1 MPSYL
6 LFNDQYKISYKYFK
20 RSKKT
25 VIFLHGLLSDKK
37 GSKSQ
42 YIANFCRK
50 KNYSFLCFDFRGH
63 GKSSGNFTDYGVGDW
78 YEDLCNVIRSLK
90 INNIVLIG
98 SSMGGWVAM
107 LYALRFPKKVK
118 KLIGIAPAPD
128 FTTDLIMKE
137 LSKIEK
143 KKIKMNVVVEKKVN
157 KDFTYKYS
165 PKLFLNSQKHLIKNI
180 NKVYRGE
187 VILFHGSEDLTVPYD
202 YNNKFF
208 KNKNFPMLINIIIRK
223 ADHSM
228 SDSFSLKTISSFI

>member
-6 LFNDQYKISYKYFK
+6 LFNDQYKISYKYIK

-25 VIFLHGLLSDKK
+25 VIFLHGLLSDK
-37 GSKSQ
+37 GGTKSQ
-42 YIANFCRK
+42 YLANYCRK

-63 GKSSGNFTDYGVGDW
+63 GMSSGNFTDYGVGDW
-78 YEDLCNVIRSLK
+78 YKDLCNVIKSLK
-90 INNIVLIG
+90 INNIILIG

-137 LSKIEK
+137 LTKIEK
-143 KKIKMNVVVEKKVN
+143 KKIKMNNIVEKKVS
-157 KDFTYKYS
+157 KDFSYKYS
-165 PKLFLNSQKHLIKNI
+165 PNLFLNSKKHLIKNI
-180 NKVYRGE
+180 NKVYKGE
-187 VILFHGSEDLTVPYD
+187 VILFHGSEDITVPYN

-208 KNKNFPMLINIIIRK
+208 RNNNFPMLINITIRK

-228 SDSFSLKTISSFI
+228 SDSLSLRTISSFI

>member
-1 MPSYL
+1 M
-6 LFNDQYKISYKYFK
+6 
-20 RSKKT
+20 
-25 VIFLHGLLSDKK
+25 
-37 GSKSQ
+37 
-42 YIANFCRK
+42 
-50 KNYSFLCFDFRGH
+50 
-63 GKSSGNFTDYGVGDW
+63 SSGNFTDYGVGDW

-143 KKIKMNVVVEKKVN
+143 KKIKMNGIVEKKVN
-157 KDFTYKYS
+157 KDFSYKYS
-165 PKLFLNSQKHLIKNI
+165 PKLFLNSQKYLIKNI
-180 NKVYRGE
+180 NKVYKGE

-208 KNKNFPMLINIIIRK
+208 KNNNFPALINIIIRK

-228 SDSFSLKTISSFI
+228 SDNFSLKTISGFI

>member
-42 YIANFCRK
+42 YLANFCRK
-50 KNYSFLCFDFRGH
+50 KNYSYLCFDFRGH
-63 GKSSGNFTDYGVGDW
+63 GMSSGNFIDYGVGDW

-90 INNIVLIG
+90 INNIILIG

-128 FTTDLIMKE
+128 FTTDIIMKE

-143 KKIKMNVVVEKKVN
+143 KKIKMNVVVEKKLN

-208 KNKNFPMLINIIIRK
+208 KTKNFPMLINITIKK

-228 SDSFSLKTISSFI
+228 SDSLSLKTISSFI

>member
-1 MPSYL
+1 M
-6 LFNDQYKISYKYFK
+6 
-20 RSKKT
+20 
-25 VIFLHGLLSDKK
+25 
-37 GSKSQ
+37 
-42 YIANFCRK
+42 
-50 KNYSFLCFDFRGH
+50 
-63 GKSSGNFTDYGVGDW
+63 SSGNFTDYGVGDW
-78 YEDLCNVIRSLK
+78 YEDLCRVIRSLK
-90 INNIVLIG
+90 INNIILIG

-143 KKIKMNVVVEKKVN
+143 KKIKMNVVVEKKLN

-180 NKVYRGE
+180 NKVYRGV
-187 VILFHGSEDLTVPYD
+187 VILFHGSEDLTIPYN

-208 KNKNFPMLINIIIRK
+208 KSKNFPILINITIRK

>member
-1 MPSYL
+1 M
-6 LFNDQYKISYKYFK
+6 
-20 RSKKT
+20 
-25 VIFLHGLLSDKK
+25 
-37 GSKSQ
+37 
-42 YIANFCRK
+42 
-50 KNYSFLCFDFRGH
+50 
-63 GKSSGNFTDYGVGDW
+63 SSGNFTDYGVGDW
-78 YEDLCNVIRSLK
+78 YEDLCKVIRSLK
-90 INNIVLIG
+90 IKNIILIG

-180 NKVYRGE
+180 NKVYRGV
-187 VILFHGSEDLTVPYD
+187 VILFHGSEDLTIPYN

-208 KNKNFPMLINIIIRK
+208 KSKNFPILINITIRK

>member
-6 LFNDQYKISYKYFK
+6 LFNDQYKISYKYIK

-25 VIFLHGLLSDKK
+25 VVFLHGLFSDKR
-37 GSKSQ
+37 GTKSQ
-42 YIANFCRK
+42 YLANYCRK

-63 GKSSGNFTDYGVGDW
+63 GMSSGNFTDYGVGDW
-78 YEDLCNVIRSLK
+78 YKDLCNVIKSLK
-90 INNIVLIG
+90 INNIILIG

-137 LSKIEK
+137 LTKIEK
-143 KKIKMNVVVEKKVN
+143 KRIKMNNIVEKKVS
-157 KDFTYKYS
+157 KDFSYKYS
-165 PKLFLNSQKHLIKNI
+165 PNLFLNSKKHLIKNI
-180 NKVYRGE
+180 NKVYKGE
-187 VILFHGSEDLTVPYD
+187 VILFHGSEDITVPYN

-208 KNKNFPMLINIIIRK
+208 RNKNFPMLINITIRK

-228 SDSFSLKTISSFI
+228 SDNFSLKTISSFI

>member
-1 MPSYL
+1 M
-6 LFNDQYKISYKYFK
+6 
-20 RSKKT
+20 
-25 VIFLHGLLSDKK
+25 
-37 GSKSQ
+37 
-42 YIANFCRK
+42 
-50 KNYSFLCFDFRGH
+50 
-63 GKSSGNFTDYGVGDW
+63 SSGDFTDYGIGDW

-90 INNIVLIG
+90 INNIILIG
-98 SSMGGWVAM
+98 SSMGGWVGM

-187 VILFHGSEDLTVPYD
+187 VILFHGSEDLTVPYN

-208 KNKNFPMLINIIIRK
+208 KTKNFPMLINITIKK

-228 SDSFSLKTISSFI
+228 SDSLSLKTISSFI

>member
-1 MPSYL
+1 M
-6 LFNDQYKISYKYFK
+6 
-20 RSKKT
+20 
-25 VIFLHGLLSDKK
+25 LSDKR
-37 GSKSQ
+37 GTKSQ
-42 YIANFCRK
+42 YLANYCRK

-63 GKSSGNFTDYGVGDW
+63 GMSSGNFTDYGVGDW
-78 YEDLCNVIRSLK
+78 YKDLCKVINSLK
-90 INNIVLIG
+90 INNIILIG

-107 LYALRFPKKVK
+107 LYALKFPKKVK

-137 LSKIEK
+137 LTKIEK
-143 KKIKMNVVVEKKVN
+143 KRLKMNKIVEKKTN

-165 PKLFLNSQKHLIKNI
+165 PKLFLNSKKHLIKNI

-187 VILFHGSEDLTVPYD
+187 VILFHGSEDLTIPYY

-208 KNKNFPMLINIIIRK
+208 RNKNFPMLINITIRK

-228 SDSFSLKTISSFI
+228 SDSLSLKTISSFI

>member
-6 LFNDQYKISYKYFK
+6 LFNDKYKISYKYFK

-42 YIANFCRK
+42 YLANFCRK

-63 GKSSGNFTDYGVGDW
+63 GMSSGNFTDYGVGDW

-118 KLIGIAPAPD
+118 KLIGIAAAPD

-143 KKIKMNVVVEKKVN
+143 KKIKMNGIVEKKVN
-157 KDFTYKYS
+157 KDFSYKYS
-165 PKLFLNSQKHLIKNI
+165 PKLFLNSQKYLIKNI
-180 NKVYRGE
+180 NKVYKGE
-187 VILFHGSEDLTVPYD
+187 VILFHGSEDLTVPYV

-208 KNKNFPMLINIIIRK
+208 KNNNFPALINIIIRK

-228 SDSFSLKTISSFI
+228 SDNFSLKTISGFI

>member
-1 MPSYL
+1 MPNYL
-6 LFNDQYKISYKYFK
+6 LFNDQYKISYKYIK

-25 VIFLHGLLSDKK
+25 VIFLHGLLSDKR
-37 GSKSQ
+37 GTKSQ
-42 YIANFCRK
+42 YFANYCRK

-63 GKSSGNFTDYGVGDW
+63 GMSSGNFTDFGVGDW
-78 YEDLCNVIRSLK
+78 YKDLCNVIKSLK
-90 INNIVLIG
+90 INNILLIG

-128 FTTDLIMKE
+128 FTTNLVMKE
-137 LSKIEK
+137 LTKIEK
-143 KKIKMNVVVEKKVN
+143 KKIKMNKIVEKKVN

-165 PKLFLNSQKHLIKNI
+165 PKLFLNSKKHLIKNI
-180 NKVYRGE
+180 NKVYNGE
-187 VILFHGSEDLTVPYD
+187 VILFHGSEDVTVPYE

-208 KNKNFPMLINIIIRK
+208 KNNNFPTLINIIIKK

-228 SDSFSLKTISSFI
+228 SDSFSLKTISNFI

>member
-6 LFNDQYKISYKYFK
+6 LFNDQYKISYKYIK

-25 VIFLHGLLSDKK
+25 VIFLHGLLSDKR
-37 GSKSQ
+37 GTKSQ
-42 YIANFCRK
+42 YFANYCRK

-63 GKSSGNFTDYGVGDW
+63 GMSSGNFTDFGVGDW
-78 YEDLCNVIRSLK
+78 YKDLCNVIKSLK
-90 INNIVLIG
+90 INNILLIG

-128 FTTDLIMKE
+128 FTTNLVMKE
-137 LSKIEK
+137 LTKIEK
-143 KKIKMNVVVEKKVN
+143 KKIKMNKIVEKKVN

-165 PKLFLNSQKHLIKNI
+165 PKLFLNSKKHLIKNI
-180 NKVYRGE
+180 NKVYNGE
-187 VILFHGSEDLTVPYD
+187 VILFHGSEDVTVPYE

-208 KNKNFPMLINIIIRK
+208 KNNNFPTLINIIIKK

-228 SDSFSLKTISSFI
+228 SDSFSLKTISNFI